1 MHTQKRIKKT
11 ATVFLNN
18 KNQAIRLPKS
28 IEFAE
33 GVKQVEITKEG
44 DSLVIT
50 PIYEQTDTWDKFFDE
65 VKLSED
71 FMKEREQPDL
81 IFKEL

>member
-33 GVKQVEITKEG
+33 SVKQVEITKEG